1 MIVNSDEAAA
11 RELAAMLKSGDR
23 DRTYVT
29 RRYATVVSVA
39 YPKCSIR
46 YDGETAADDAHD
58 GVSMT
63 VSCKGMAKGDRV
75 MVDIVG
81 HLATVTGVIAK

>member
-1 MIVNSDEAAA
+1 MTVRSVEDAA
-11 RELAAMLKSGDR
+11 RELASMLRKSSE
-23 DRTYVT
+23 TPYVT
-29 RRYATVVSVA
+29 RRYATVTAVA

-46 YDGETAADDAHD
+46 YDGETASDSPHA

-75 MVDIVG
+75 IVDIVG
-81 HLATVTGVIAK
+81 HLATVTGIIAR